1 MGRARRWYCATSL
14 TRYIFRSVLPPL
26 ADERDNSPFA
36 FRQPDR
42 NAGRAN
48 GGPAAA
54 LALDRPH
61 RNAFYKT
68 GLCLRGSARL
78 RVNLETYE
86 LRPASLIVLSP
97 YTNMQCVTRRPA
109 DCEARRGPTVQAAT
123 GVRWSIHSILP
134 PRLSPG

>member
-1 MGRARRWYCATSL
+1 MNATIPLLHLDSL
-14 TRYIFRSVLPPL
+14 TETQVVPTAAPLPHLP
-26 ADERDNSPFA
+26 
-36 FRQPDR
+36 
-42 NAGRAN
+42 
-48 GGPAAA
+48 
-54 LALDRPH
+54 LDRPH

-97 YTNMQCVTRRPA
+97 YTNIQCVTRRPA

-123 GVRWSIHSILP
+123 GVRWSIHSTLP

>member
-1 MGRARRWYCATSL
+1 
-14 TRYIFRSVLPPL
+14 VL
-26 ADERDNSPFA
+26 FA
-36 FRQPDR
+36 LYE
-42 NAGRAN
+42 AN

-109 DCEARRGPTVQAAT
+109 DCEARRGQLS
-123 GVRWSIHSILP
+123 RQLP
-134 PRLSPG
+134 ECAGPSTRYCRRGCRRANDPRRIWLDCALRG